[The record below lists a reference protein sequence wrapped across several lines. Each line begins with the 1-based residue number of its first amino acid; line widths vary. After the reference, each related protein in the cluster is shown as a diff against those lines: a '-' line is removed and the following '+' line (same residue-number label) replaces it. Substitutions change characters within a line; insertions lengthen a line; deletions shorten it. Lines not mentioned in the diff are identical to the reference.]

1 MDGQENIV
9 SKLKKIIAQAEESFD
24 NTVSKATFLSRDDL
38 ERSKKLATKYIATN
52 TILKLK
58 QRANEDPYNY
68 STKKYDVMLELLDD
82 ILK

>member
-24 NTVSKATFLSRDDL
+24 NTVSKATFLSLDDL